1 MHGKQTEWN
10 CRPVLQLQV
19 CFVSLLSITVLLKC
33 NKYVKNSHP
42 PSISQKPAIAA
53 IATALGE
60 AGIAVIRVSGDGALK
75 KVSQI
80 FRGTDLSAQATH
92 TAHFGRILNRPDDAG
107 GKAGN
112 KGGQE
117 GDSSHANEPRIIDEV
132 VATIFRSP
140 KSYTGEDTVEISCHG
155 GVLVTQEVLEAV
167 LRQGVRHAEPG
178 EFTQRAFLNG
188 KLELSQAEAVADMI
202 HAKSRKA
209 VEAAGQQLEGV
220 LGKHVRAFRQQ
231 IIDAT
236 AMVELELDF
245 VEEDVEF
252 ANKEEL
258 ARLLG
263 EVRSE
268 IGRLLETYESG
279 RLVKYGVQTVFV
291 GRPNSGKSTLLNT
304 LMGKERAIVSATA
317 GTTRD
322 VIDADWS
329 YEGLTFTLTDT
340 AGLRETADEIESEG
354 VRRSESAVARAD
366 LILYLADVTVPPD
379 DEERRLLDR
388 IAQHSEGKVLLKVG
402 TKLDLADP
410 AKREALLKGVPGG
423 ASGSSGMSNSSDSS
437 SISESS
443 PEDKSPGPGAGE
455 SRFDAVISAKD
466 GTGIQELKKCMRTEV
481 LHHKDIDTSQ
491 VLVTSTRHRDSL
503 EKARHHVEE
512 ALRAL
517 ESGMT
522 GDFLAID
529 LRAALNE
536 LGTITGEITTEDL
549 LDSIFSRFCI
559 GK

>member
-1 MHGKQTEWN
+1 MKD
-10 CRPVLQLQV
+10 
-19 CFVSLLSITVLLKC
+19 
-33 NKYVKNSHP
+33 SHP
-42 PSISQKPAIAA
+42 SSIHQKPAIAA

-60 AGIAVIRVSGDGALK
+60 AGISVIRVSGEGALE
-75 KVSQI
+75 KVARI
-80 FRGTDLSAQATH
+80 FRGRDLAVQPTH
-92 TAHFGRILNRPDDAG
+92 TAHFGRILDRP
-107 GKAGN
+107 
-112 KGGQE
+112 Q
-117 GDSSHANEPRIIDEV
+117 SPRVIDEV
-132 VATIFRSP
+132 VATIFRTP

-167 LRQGVRHAEPG
+167 LRQDVRHAEPG

-209 VEAAGQQLEGV
+209 VEAAGQQLEGE

-245 VEEDVEF
+245 IEEDVEF

-263 EVRSE
+263 DVRAE
-268 IGRLLETYESG
+268 IGRLLDTYESG
-279 RLVKYGVQTVFV
+279 RLVKHGVQTVFV

-329 YEGLTFTLTDT
+329 YDGLTFTLTDT

-354 VRRSESAVARAD
+354 VRRSESAVAKAD
-366 LILYLADVTVPPD
+366 LILYLADVNLPPD
-379 DEERRLLDR
+379 DEEQRLLDR
-388 IAQHSEGKVLLKVG
+388 IVVHSEGKVLLKVG
-402 TKLDLADP
+402 TKLDLADV
-410 AKREALLKGVPGG
+410 ARREELLKDVSGG
-423 ASGSSGMSNSSDSS
+423 SSGGSSGSSGSSKTSDSS
-437 SISESS
+437 GTTAT
-443 PEDKSPGPGAGE
+443 SPGNEHANSGAGQ
-455 SRFDAVISAKD
+455 SGAGRFDAVISAKD
-466 GTGIQELKKCMRTEV
+466 GTGIEELKRRMRAEV
-481 LHHKDIDTSQ
+481 LHHKDIDTGQ
-491 VLVTSTRHRDSL
+491 VLVTSTRHRDAL

-517 ESGMT
+517 DSGMT
-522 GDFLAID
+522 GDFLSID